1 MRKVTVLICFMVLL
15 GNLSGCSA
23 DDANHQ
29 VKEYF
34 SDPQVRALVMAAD
47 DGDVKKIDQLVASGV
62 DVNSRGKDGITPLI
76 WAIYHQ
82 KKAGYQALLK
92 HGADPNLQVQDG
104 RYKGD
109 SAMET
114 AAQLRDSSYLKLALE
129 HGGNPNLVDSTSSDY
144 YTPLFSAIFGGRKE
158 NVELL
163 IRNGA
168 NIDFKIDGFNDH
180 TPLAFAMGTNEYEIA
195 YMLLQ
200 AGANYKLVDQTGP
213 NKGHNSFVWDL
224 EHPGSLDSSS
234 DAYKWR
240 AKVIEFMNAHG
251 VKVKSELP
259 KPMCSEDLG
268 NGVNVIAPCDQLKTP
283 PQKSGKS

>member
-1 MRKVTVLICFMVLL
+1 MKKTAVVICLFGLA

-23 DDANHQ
+23 NDANTY
-29 VKEYF
+29 VRENF

-47 DGDVKKIDQLVASGV
+47 DGDIKTVDRLIAAGV
-62 DVNSRGKDGITPLI
+62 NVNARGNDGITPLI
-76 WAIYHQ
+76 WTIYHH
-82 KKAGYQALLK
+82 KMKGYQALLE
-92 HGADPNLQVQDG
+92 HGADPNLQIQSG
-104 RYKGD
+104 RHKGD

-114 AAQLRDSSYLKLALE
+114 AAQEQDSSYLKLALE
-129 HGGNPNLVDSTSSDY
+129 HGGNPNLVDSTSSYD
-144 YTPLFSAIFGGRKE
+144 YTPLFSAILGGRKE

-168 NIDFKIDGFNDH
+168 NINLKIDNYNDQ
-180 TPLAFAMGTNEYEIA
+180 TPLGFAVGEDEYEIA

-200 AGANYKLVDQTGP
+200 AGANYKLVDQIGP

-224 EHPGSLDSSS
+224 EHPGNLDPSS

-240 AKVIEFMNAHG
+240 AKAIEFMNAHG

-268 NGVNVIAPCDQLKTP
+268 NGVNVLGPCDQLNNKEP
-283 PQKSGKS
+283 PK